1 MFGSEK
7 YKNIDFMESTP
18 KSRSFLIAHFF
29 KHIWIEIWLNS
40 LKYQFFGRDICTFL
54 EKSTWNQP
62 IPPPLMY
69 AIKV

>member
-7 YKNIDFMESTP
+7 YKSIDFMESPP
-18 KSRSFLIAHFF
+18 KSRTVGIAHFF

-54 EKSTWNQP
+54 
-62 IPPPLMY
+62 
-69 AIKV
+69 